1 MSQKARAIFEKEGVE
16 VNRNELV
23 ANIMSSLL
31 SLHQELNEVDMMQ
44 LYKENSMVV
53 GKKVLIQQGK
63 EEFFVTVKD
72 IDTEGQLI
80 IETESGEVK
89 TFNSGEIRIILN

>member
-1 MSQKARAIFEKEGVE
+1 
-16 VNRNELV
+16 
-23 ANIMSSLL
+23 
-31 SLHQELNEVDMMQ
+31 MMQ